1 MKNGEITVR
10 FAAENELARV
20 NELREQVSR
29 LHAENRPD
37 VFRPDFCNELR
48 QIAKNAFDADDSD
61 VVVACMDGDICG
73 FAILEYIERQES
85 CCRRAEKFCRIS
97 EFGVDAAL
105 RRRGAAS
112 AMIDFCRTEAKKR
125 KLERLELDVWSFNR
139 DAVRFCEAAGFET
152 YRQYMEVKP

>member
-1 MKNGEITVR
+1 MTESLPKGECFMKNGKITVR

-20 NELREQVSR
+20 NELRGQVSR

-48 QIAKNAFDADDSD
+48 QIAK
-61 VVVACMDGDICG
+61 
-73 FAILEYIERQES
+73 
-85 CCRRAEKFCRIS
+85 
-97 EFGVDAAL
+97 
-105 RRRGAAS
+105 
-112 AMIDFCRTEAKKR
+112 KR
-125 KLERLELDVWSFNR
+125 KLERLEPDVWSFNR